1 GAQDDGALL
10 AHRVVARDIRPRA
23 VVERG
28 QGSGLRV
35 AALDRPVVRAAVDDG
50 GGVPVVDRRVV
61 GVVARVDSG
70 EQAVLQVRVD
80 PRAVAGAVAPYPDV
94 AEGDRFHGAV
104 AVVAAVGLG
113 VAVVEAAAAVVVR
126 AVEDGVLAL
135 GVVTGR
141 RAGRGVVPVAGAR
154 RDVDPVGLVAVER
167 GRRGGRVGQVVRA
180 GRGAARRGLSQVVVV
195 PGLVVDYGDH
205 AAGAGAERVLRRGVG
220 VSVDHADVARAVV
233 RRAAHLV
240 QRAGV
245 RGVQR
250 P

>member
-1 GAQDDGALL
+1 VGVQAHRRAVDRDGQRTIRGVRPGLARATVAGVDLLLRTTRGAGVRIIKALTGTHRVQRTRAPAASAAAAAVSGRDDVRLDRSLRRSGRVAGGHSALIEGALCAVAVVAAGAQDDGALL

-135 GVVTGR
+135 GVV
-141 RAGRGVVPVAGAR
+141 
-154 RDVDPVGLVAVER
+154 
-167 GRRGGRVGQVVRA
+167 
-180 GRGAARRGLSQVVVV
+180 
-195 PGLVVDYGDH
+195 
-205 AAGAGAERVLRRGVG
+205 
-220 VSVDHADVARAVV
+220 
-233 RRAAHLV
+233 
-240 QRAGV
+240 
-245 RGVQR
+245 
-250 P
+250 